1 MRSYS
6 LKNRYIH
13 RLREQL
19 ARDTV
24 GLVENEVAT
33 RTLAEIIM
41 AGCDQQATL
50 FAKFRDG
57 DSSVR
62 GQTALDYSDGPEEGP
77 SDSGAERSN
86 VLREARNFLYDLLA
100 LKDKVLGNWKPSAQ
114 RRTASDGGVEQEI
127 EDYAVRLRGPLT
139 AISRMN
145 HGRTVYCVL
154 RLPTEASQRDFHK
167 EVLSE
172 VRQRVPQMVFIEL
185 VPDPTDEREFEIE
198 AYIQARLVRTQ

>member
-1 MRSYS
+1 METSKQAPIFS
-6 LKNRYIH
+6 
-13 RLREQL
+13 
-19 ARDTV
+19 A
-24 GLVENEVAT
+24 GVAT

-41 AGCDQQATL
+41 AGYDQQATL

-57 DSSVR
+57 DNSVR
-62 GQTALDYSDGPEEGP
+62 GQTALDYSEGPEEGP

-86 VLREARNFLYDLLA
+86 VLRETRNFLYDLLA
-100 LKDKVLGNWKPSAQ
+100 LKDAVLTNRKPSTQ
-114 RRTASDGGVEQEI
+114 RRTAGTESDSDVKQEI

-154 RLPTEASQRDFHK
+154 RLPTDASQRDFRK

-172 VRQRVPQMVFIEL
+172 VRQRVPQMVFVEL
-185 VPDPTDEREFEIE
+185 VSDPTDEREFEIE